1 MMLKRMT
8 GIALALAGIYT
19 AIPSAQAARMF
30 CCVDDN
36 GSRYCSDS
44 LPEACRT
51 RAYSEFNERGVK
63 VRAVEAP
70 LTEAQQAAR
79 DAEEKRRADEE
90 KTNLEQKRRD
100 QALMATYASER
111 DLDVAKGR
119 AVGDLDRSIK
129 LLQERLDNAQGQK
142 LKLQANIAAL
152 KGKPTPPELAD
163 QIRRN
168 ELEIQSATRERDSKQ
183 KDLERVVT
191 KYETERKRFR
201 ELRGGGVSV
210 GSGPQSPAPDVPPPP
225 PATAAPPATQP
236 APAPAAQAPGAAPP
250 PPPTKAN

>member
-1 MMLKRMT
+1 MMLKRTM
-8 GIALALAGIYT
+8 GIALALASVYA

-44 LPEACRT
+44 LPEVCRT

-70 LTEAQQAAR
+70 LTEAQQSAR
-79 DAEEKRRADEE
+79 DAEDKRRAEEE
-90 KTNLEQKRRD
+90 KLNLEQKRRD

-111 DLDVAKGR
+111 DLDIAKSR

-129 LLQERLDNAQGQK
+129 LLQDRLDNAQGQK

-168 ELEIQSATRERDSKQ
+168 ELEIQSVTREKDSKQ

-225 PATAAPPATQP
+225 PAVPAAQA
-236 APAPAAQAPGAAPP
+236 APAPAVPAASPAAPP
-250 PPPTKAN
+250 PAPAKPN